1 VVLPRFDEARAD
13 AVAATTRRRGRRRLR
28 SANMPLRAP
37 RLRRAVRAAGVVFV
51 TVVALLPAADADAAA
66 TLRCKSADL
75 RYPFEPGGP
84 KTFGVFK
91 LRVTDGTCSKA
102 HRVAR
107 AWMAEFELNIL
118 LGHVKLPRTVA
129 AFAFTTLPATEA
141 QTYRE
146 RGSNGTTTIRFDYRV
161 PNG

>member
-1 VVLPRFDEARAD
+1 MAIPNTADRAVKPIIVLVT
-13 AVAATTRRRGRRRLR
+13 VAALL
-28 SANMPLRAP
+28 AAAP
-37 RLRRAVRAAGVVFV
+37 AAG
-51 TVVALLPAADADAAA
+51 AQS

-75 RYPFEPGGP
+75 RYPFRPDGP

-91 LRVTDGTCSKA
+91 LQITNGPRRRA

-107 AWMAEFELNIL
+107 SWMAEFELKLL
-118 LGHVKLPRTVA
+118 LGHVRLPRQVA
-129 AFAFTTLPATEA
+129 GFSFTSLPPDAA

-146 RGSNGTTTIRFDYRV
+146 RGRKGATTIRFDYVV